1 MGKKNKK
8 IAKVQNFTKKKEE
21 DENDSP
27 FSKIVLKEKKE
38 DVKKEIKSEKK
49 EQIVGGYDPNASFA
63 DILANFERTGNP
75 YAMPKKK
82 GDAKAA
88 LSFAE
93 ILDKWEGKDKGSD
106 KNAKREEKKEEKK
119 SSYKATKSFAEILA
133 SYEGTPIAKEKE
145 EAVEEA
151 EKDAPNNIPL
161 VRESVIDEEIEVAL
175 DKKEES
181 PLFKKEGDE
190 EWEKR
195 SQEASWSIYGNNDSF
210 ERKEEVKD
218 DLPPIV
224 KEEKTSNKK
233 TDNDK
238 PKQKE
243 RIERPQQKK
252 KEFSKILDN
261 FDSKKKEVKT
271 FEEII
276 KEKGDVA
283 EKREH
288 TISQLRAMLP
298 QATLDLHGETQA
310 EAEHKVKDFLSD
322 CRAHNIRK
330 ISIITG
336 KGLHSENGQGV
347 LRDAVLKVLDSDGG
361 ISERGSSPRQY
372 GGDGNLWVILKKID

>member
-49 EQIVGGYDPNASFA
+49 EQIVGGYDPNASFV

-82 GDAKAA
+82 GDAKVA

-145 EAVEEA
+145 EAVEDVD
-151 EKDAPNNIPL
+151 KDAPNNIPL
-161 VRESVIDEEIEVAL
+161 VRESVIDEEIDVAL

-195 SQEASWSIYGNNDSF
+195 SQEASWSIYGNNESF

-233 TDNDK
+233 TDNEK

-243 RIERPQQKK
+243 RIERSQQKK